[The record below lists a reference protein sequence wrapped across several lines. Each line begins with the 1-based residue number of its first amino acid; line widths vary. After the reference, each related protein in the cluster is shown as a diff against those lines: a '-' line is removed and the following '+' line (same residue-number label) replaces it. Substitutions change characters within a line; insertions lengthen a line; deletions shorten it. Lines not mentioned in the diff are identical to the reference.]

1 VLAGPPTADAT
12 AQAVQSAHRVGRGTA
27 ITSGISFSQLA
38 ISAVSGTLEAGGELA
53 RLGLARKRGVIG
65 AIDKAGS

>member
-1 VLAGPPTADAT
+1 LFAVPVLTTQDQFSLG
-12 AQAVQSAHRVGRGTA
+12 SA